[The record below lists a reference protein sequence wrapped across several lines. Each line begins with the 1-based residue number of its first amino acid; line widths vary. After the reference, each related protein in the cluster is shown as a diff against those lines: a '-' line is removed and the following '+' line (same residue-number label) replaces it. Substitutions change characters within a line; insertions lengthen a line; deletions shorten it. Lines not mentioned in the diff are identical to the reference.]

1 MAEERKPSP
10 SRVVFGPFEADLR
23 TGELRKNGRRL
34 RLSKQPFQVLAMLLE
49 TPGELVTRQELKSRL
64 WPEDTFV
71 DFDDSLNAAVNKLRQ
86 VLGDSAG
93 NPKLIE
99 TLHGRGYRFVGETD
113 QANVGVQ
120 ADSLGP
126 TVPAGRLVPRQ
137 TPFAAWV
144 PWALLVVAIGYIVAS
159 WLGEPK
165 SVVELP
171 LRRFS
176 FQPENLITGRTA
188 RPVISPNGRY
198 VAYVVQDGNRTR
210 LAVYDLGL
218 EQSRQLEGTQ
228 DARAPFWSPESDF
241 IGFFADGV
249 LKKIRVEGGA
259 AVSLSRVPLQS
270 QPAGSWSASGDSI
283 IISGSGMDSIPAG
296 GGALTTIGE
305 VKFYFY
311 PHSLPLEASSRG
323 LVFSRCYE
331 NWVVIQNLKTGEQEL
346 LAPGAFPVYSLSGHL
361 IYQTRER
368 AGGLWALPFSLD
380 SLKSTGE
387 AIPIA
392 RNGFYPSVA
401 SDGTLVYVDQPELPQ
416 RQLVWRDR
424 NGKKLGV
431 IGQPQRAMEFASIS
445 PDGRY
450 AAVTAQ
456 AGGNTDIWLHDV
468 LRSTRE
474 RFTFDP
480 AIDSVPTW
488 SPDSSRVVFSSG
500 RNQNRGLFIK
510 PADGHADAEQL
521 LATPSNEYVHDW
533 SPDGRVL
540 SYHKNT
546 GFRADLWSLELSQDE
561 SVNKATLYLQT
572 TSVEH
577 SSKFSRDGR
586 YLAYLSRESGRDEV
600 YVRTFPG
607 AEGKRQVSFNGGV
620 QLRWSRDGKELFYV
634 EGETLIA
641 VSVTTEP
648 RFEAGKAKRLF
659 SDPNL
664 TWQERTMPQYDVSP
678 DGQRFVMI
686 EPVGARSRPVIRV
699 VQNWYEE
706 FRDREQD

>member
-1 MAEERKPSP
+1 MAEEPTSP
-10 SRVVFGPFEADLR
+10 SRVVFGPLEADLR

-99 TLHGRGYRFVGETD
+99 TLHGRGYCFVGETD

-126 TVPAGRLVPRQ
+126 TVPARRLVPRQ

-144 PWALLVVAIGYIVAS
+144 PWALLVVAIGYIVVS

-270 QPAGSWSASGDSI
+270 APAGSWSAGGDSI
-283 IISGSGMDSIPAG
+283 IISGRGLQSIPAS

-305 VKFYFY
+305 SKFYMY

-323 LVFSRCYE
+323 LVFSRILE
-331 NWVVIQNLKTGEQEL
+331 NRVMLQNLKTGEQEL
-346 LAPGAFPVYSLSGHL
+346 LARGASPVYSLTGHL
-361 IYQTRER
+361 IYQTRGR
-368 AGGLWALPFSLD
+368 TRGLWALPFSLD

-431 IGQPQRAMEFASIS
+431 IGQPQRAMEFASMS

-450 AAVTAQ
+450 VALTAQ
-456 AGGNTDIWLHDV
+456 EGGNTDIWLYDV
-468 LRSTRE
+468 QRSTRE

-480 AIDSVPTW
+480 AIDNNATW
-488 SPDSSRVVFSSG
+488 SPDSSRVAFASG
-500 RNQNRGLFIK
+500 RNQTWDLFIK
-510 PADGHADAEQL
+510 PADGHADARQL
-521 LATPSNEYVHDW
+521 LATPSNKFVNDW

-540 SYHKNT
+540 SYHKFEP
-546 GFRADLWSLELSQDE
+546 GFGADLWSLELSQDE
-561 SVNKATLYLQT
+561 SDNKATLYLQT
-572 TSVEH
+572 PSSEH
-577 SSKFSRDGR
+577 SAKFSPDGR
-586 YLAYLSRESGRDEV
+586 YIAYLSRESGRDEV
-600 YVRTFPG
+600 YVRTFPE

-620 QLRWSRDGKELFYV
+620 QPRWSRDGKELFYV

-664 TWQERTMPQYDVSP
+664 TWQDRTMPQYDVSP

-686 EPVGARSRPVIRV
+686 ESVGERSRPVIRV

>member
-1 MAEERKPSP
+1 M
-10 SRVVFGPFEADLR
+10 
-23 TGELRKNGRRL
+23 
-34 RLSKQPFQVLAMLLE
+34 
-49 TPGELVTRQELKSRL
+49 
-64 WPEDTFV
+64 
-71 DFDDSLNAAVNKLRQ
+71 
-86 VLGDSAG
+86 LGDSAG

-99 TLHGRGYRFVGETD
+99 TLHGRGYRFIAPVEPEGEP
-113 QANVGVQ
+113 A
-120 ADSLGP
+120 LGG
-126 TVPAGRLVPRQ
+126 T
-137 TPFAAWV
+137 AASV
-144 PWALLVVAIGYIVAS
+144 AAAQESAASRFRKRDLAWALLAAGLAIALYFKPSPPRVA
-159 WLGEPK
+159 
-165 SVVELP
+165 ELP

-188 RPVISPNGRY
+188 RPVISPNGRH

-241 IGFFADGV
+241 IGFFAVGV

-270 QPAGSWSASGDSI
+270 QPAGSWSASSDSI
-283 IISGSGMDSIPAG
+283 IISGMGLQSIPAS

-305 VKFYFY
+305 LIKFSFH
-311 PHSLPLEASSRG
+311 PLSLPLEASSRG
-323 LVFSRCYE
+323 VVFSRCYE
-331 NWVVIQNLKTGEQEL
+331 NLVMLQNLKTGEQEL

-392 RNGFYPSVA
+392 RNSFYPSVA
-401 SDGTLVYVDQPELPQ
+401 SDGTLVYVDQPGLPQ

-424 NGKKLGV
+424 NGKKVGV

-450 AAVTAQ
+450 VAVTAQ
-456 AGGNTDIWLHDV
+456 EGGNTDIWLHDV

-480 AIDSVPTW
+480 ARDSQPTW

-500 RNQNRGLFIK
+500 RNQNRDLFIK

-521 LATPSNEYVHDW
+521 LATPYNEYVHDW

-546 GFRADLWSLELSQDE
+546 DFGADLADLWSLELSQDE
-561 SVNKATLYLQT
+561 SVSESMLYLQT
-572 TSVEH
+572 TSAEH
-577 SSKFSRDGR
+577 SSQFSPDGR

-607 AEGKRQVSFNGGV
+607 AEEKRQVSFNGGV

-686 EPVGARSRPVIRV
+686 ESAGERSRPVIRV

>member
-1 MAEERKPSP
+1 M
-10 SRVVFGPFEADLR
+10 R

-120 ADSLGP
+120 ADWLGP

-144 PWALLVVAIGYIVAS
+144 PWALLVVAIGFIVAS
-159 WLGEPK
+159 WLGEPRN
-165 SVVELP
+165 VVELP

-188 RPVISPNGRY
+188 RPVISPNGRH
-198 VAYVVQDGNRTR
+198 VAYVAQDGSRTR

-283 IISGSGMDSIPAG
+283 IISGVGLQSIPAS

-305 VKFYFY
+305 SKYFVY

-323 LVFSRCYE
+323 LVFSSTIE
-331 NWVVIQNLKTGEQEL
+331 NQVMLQNLKTGEQEF
-346 LAPGAFPVYSLSGHL
+346 LAAGACPVYSLNGHL
-361 IYQTRER
+361 IYQTNETTD
-368 AGGLWALPFSLD
+368 GLWALPFSLD

-392 RNGFYPSVA
+392 QNGFYPSVA

-431 IGQPQRAMEFASIS
+431 IGQPQRAMEFASMS

-450 AAVTAQ
+450 VAVTAQ
-456 AGGNTDIWLHDV
+456 EGGNTDIWLYDV
-468 LRSTRE
+468 QRSTRE
-474 RFTFDP
+474 RFTFD
-480 AIDSVPTW
+480 AARDSGPTW
-488 SPDSSRVVFSSG
+488 SPDSSRVVFASS
-500 RNQNRGLFIK
+500 RNETIDLFIK
-510 PADGHADAEQL
+510 PADGHDDARQL
-521 LATPSNEYVHDW
+521 LVTPSNEWVNDW

-540 SYHKNT
+540 SYHKGER
-546 GFRADLWSLELSQDE
+546 GFVVDLWSLELSQDE
-561 SVNKATLYLQT
+561 SDNESMLYLQT
-572 TSVEH
+572 TSAEH

-600 YVRTFPG
+600 YVRTFPE
-607 AEGKRQVSFNGGV
+607 AEGKRQVSFSGGV
-620 QLRWSRDGKELFYV
+620 QPRWSRDGKELFYV

-664 TWQERTMPQYDVSP
+664 TWQDRTMPQYDVSP

-686 EPVGARSRPVIRV
+686 ESAGERSRPVIRV

>member
-1 MAEERKPSP
+1 MVEERKTSP
-10 SRVVFGPFEADLR
+10 SRVVFGPFDADLR

-99 TLHGRGYRFVGETD
+99 TLHGRGYRFIAPVEPEGEP
-113 QANVGVQ
+113 A
-120 ADSLGP
+120 LGG
-126 TVPAGRLVPRQ
+126 T
-137 TPFAAWV
+137 AASV
-144 PWALLVVAIGYIVAS
+144 AAAQEYAASRFRKRDLAWALLAAGLAIALYFKPS
-159 WLGEPK
+159 PPR
-165 SVVELP
+165 VVELP

-188 RPVISPNGRY
+188 RPVISPNGRH

-218 EQSRQLEGTQ
+218 GQSRELEGTQ

-241 IGFFADGV
+241 IGFFAVGV

-283 IISGSGMDSIPAG
+283 IISGMGLQRIPAG

-305 VKFYFY
+305 TKFYLF
-311 PHSLPLEASSRG
+311 PHYSLPLEASSRG
-323 LVFSRCYE
+323 VVFSRAYE
-331 NWVVIQNLKTGEQEL
+331 NWVMLQNLKTGEQEF
-346 LAPGAFPVYSLSGHL
+346 LATGAFPTYSLSGHL
-361 IYQTRER
+361 IYQTRVK

-392 RNGFYPSVA
+392 QNGFYPSVA

-431 IGQPQRAMEFASIS
+431 IGQPQRAMEFASMS

-450 AAVTAQ
+450 VAVTAQ
-456 AGGNTDIWLHDV
+456 EGGNTDIWLHDV

-480 AIDSVPTW
+480 AIDSTPTW

-500 RNQNRGLFIK
+500 RNQNRDLFIK

-546 GFRADLWSLELSQDE
+546 GFGADLWSLELSQDE
-561 SVNKATLYLQT
+561 SDNKATLYLQT

-600 YVRTFPG
+600 YVRTFPE
-607 AEGKRQVSFNGGV
+607 AQGKRQVSFNGGV
-620 QLRWSRDGKELFYV
+620 QPRWSRDGKELFYV

-686 EPVGARSRPVIRV
+686 EPVGRSRPVIRI